1 MREGM
6 IRFATLTGAVAQA
19 ALWLA
24 GIGLVLMTAFVFE
37 QVFFR
42 YVMGSSLFW
51 AEPAAVML
59 MGWFI
64 FLGAAVG
71 VKEGYHLSFDVGLMV
86 VPESWRPWFHS
97 LSDVVVTA
105 FGFGMAWFG
114 WQLAA
119 RAASGVVPGIG
130 ISRLWDF
137 APLIGGGILLMLFS
151 IERIL
156 RRAAGLKTMRFG
168 DMDDAGDGVV
178 DGAPGA
184 VRADDLLDG
193 KAARPRERT

>member
-24 GIGLVLMTAFVFE
+24 GIGLVLMTAFVFA

-151 IERIL
+151 VERIL

-168 DMDDAGDGVV
+168 DMDDAADGVV

-193 KAARPRERT
+193 KAARPRERN

>member
-24 GIGLVLMTAFVFE
+24 GIGLVLMTAFVFA

-168 DMDDAGDGVV
+168 DMDDAADGVV

-193 KAARPRERT
+193 KAPRPRERT